1 MGVQKFSHQKQNTN
15 QIRIKL
21 NNAAHQRWKVHK
33 VEMSLGNQDFQ
44 TGITIDH
51 EKSFTMVSHHQEEV
65 NKHNLRRTPGALS
78 SYHQVNCRKNE
89 KRKFQ
94 HAN

>member
-1 MGVQKFSHQKQNTN
+1 MNHEHREKILKKVKKNLELEKRSIGIPKFSHQKQNTN

-21 NNAAHQRWKVHK
+21 NNAAHQSWKIHK

-51 EKSFTMVSHHQEEV
+51 
-65 NKHNLRRTPGALS
+65 G
-78 SYHQVNCRKNE
+78 
-89 KRKFQ
+89 
-94 HAN
+94 